1 MMMKQIAMSSFTV
14 LALTASASAQDIVF
28 HAGQWVAEAKAG
40 IAGFRVPI
48 ESKMVTG
55 APYSAEVISESVQ
68 TLADGNRIVQRST
81 TRVYRD
87 SEGRI
92 RREED
97 RPSGGPAISITD
109 PVARVSFSLDP
120 ESRVAFQSPHVMTK
134 ITEAMQQLHVKLD
147 ERFPA
152 RPDTVV
158 TLPEGGTRVFSGG
171 GTAVFSEG
179 VTIAVNPLEARRLDQ
194 QIKVET
200 LAARDI
206 EGVRANG
213 VRRTTT
219 IPAGEIGNEWPIEIV
234 SEEWFSPDLQILLST
249 DRTDPRLG
257 TSTYRVVNITRAEPA
272 RYLFEIPADYTVKSA
287 GLQEKLK
294 ILRTQ

>member
-1 MMMKQIAMSSFTV
+1 MNMKQAAAFSFVVWT
-14 LALTASASAQDIVF
+14 ATASLSAQEIVF
-28 HAGQWVAEAKAG
+28 HPGQWVAEAGK
-40 IAGFRVPI
+40 AGFRVPI
-48 ESKMVTG
+48 ESQTVKG
-55 APYSAEVISESVQ
+55 APYSAEIISESVQ

-87 SEGRI
+87 SQGRI

-97 RPSGGPAISITD
+97 RPSGGPSISITD
-109 PVARVSFSLDP
+109 PVARVSFSLDS
-120 ESRVAFQSPHVMTK
+120 EKRVAFQSPHVMTK
-134 ITEAMQQLHVKLD
+134 ISEALQQLHGKLD
-147 ERFPA
+147 ERFPPRA
-152 RPDTVV
+152 ETVV
-158 TLPEGGTRVFSGG
+158 TTRPGDGAQVM
-171 GTAVFSEG
+171 TG
-179 VTIAVNPLEARRLDQ
+179 VTIAVNSLDARRVNE

-213 VRRTTT
+213 IRRTTT

-272 RYLFEIPADYTVKSA
+272 GYLFEIPADYTIRP
-287 GLQEKLK
+287 GGWEEKLK
-294 ILRTQ
+294 ILRTK